1 MYSNITLSSS
11 STNSLSSTVSRSL
24 LELTNVDMTASVRAT
39 CHCVRVCSASSS
51 PVVLNTTRSQ
61 QHHQQHDT
69 PQYDVNAM
77 ILPCAD
83 WYIEAEGIEEGR
95 DGIDDYC
102 VDLAEVP
109 GVLLESP
116 RFFPPSKRRSIKCVF
131 FYTFPLH

>member
-1 MYSNITLSSS
+1 
-11 STNSLSSTVSRSL
+11 
-24 LELTNVDMTASVRAT
+24 
-39 CHCVRVCSASSS
+39 
-51 PVVLNTTRSQ
+51 
-61 QHHQQHDT
+61 
-69 PQYDVNAM
+69 M

-131 FYTFPLH
+131 SFFFFFLFLFIIFTKLLFFAARVPAWPPARCRSPQMTPRDRTKTYVDTRATTAFFPPES

>member
-1 MYSNITLSSS
+1 
-11 STNSLSSTVSRSL
+11 
-24 LELTNVDMTASVRAT
+24 
-39 CHCVRVCSASSS
+39 
-51 PVVLNTTRSQ
+51 
-61 QHHQQHDT
+61 
-69 PQYDVNAM
+69 M

-131 FYTFPLH
+131 LFSFFFFLFIGFNFFFRSPRACMAASEMSLTSNDSTGPDEDVRRRGRHKCIFVNV